1 MGLFDKLT
9 GKTRFVVAR
18 ILLHLSGDQVAP
30 LLGVLN
36 QAGFNALDADGDIQ
50 TIGEGLVDICQHIL
64 QLETYWQSAANEGDV
79 VWNETEADDY
89 FTELFTDSGERYLSG
104 GAVNADPDDELS
116 IPITQNL
123 VVMITVVF
131 EGEEAALETNLA
143 DLAPL
148 RQGLKALINL
158 HYQERL
164 RAIQVHFSPAALG
177 EELSSD
183 QVLLNFPELAPL

>member
-1 MGLFDKLT
+1 M
-9 GKTRFVVAR
+9 
-18 ILLHLSGDQVAP
+18 
-30 LLGVLN
+30 
-36 QAGFNALDADGDIQ
+36 DADGDIQ
-50 TIGEGLVDICQHIL
+50 TIGEGLVTICQQIL
-64 QLETYWQSAANEGDV
+64 QLETYWQAAFNEGDV
-79 VWNETEADDY
+79 VWSEDEADDFY
-89 FTELFTDSGERYLSG
+89 TELFTDSGQRYLSG
-104 GAVNADPDDELS
+104 GELT

-123 VVMITVVF
+123 IVMMTVVF